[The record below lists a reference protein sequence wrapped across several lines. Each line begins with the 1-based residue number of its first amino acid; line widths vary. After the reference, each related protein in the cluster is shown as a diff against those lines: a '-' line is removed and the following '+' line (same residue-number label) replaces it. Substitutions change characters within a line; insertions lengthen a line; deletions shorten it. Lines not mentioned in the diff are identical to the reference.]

1 MTTVTATDQ
10 EGRTL
15 TYRIAGGSD
24 AAFFTIDAS
33 TGVLAFLAAPDIDVK
48 ADLDADGT
56 YDLIVEA
63 SNDVYSDHQILHVMV
78 TSKSARVLLE
88 ELKDSVSDLQT
99 AGTITRSVASGL
111 NRTLDKAIAKIA
123 AGDEAGAKK
132 LLNGLITTIE
142 RATPRKIPTATSDE
156 LIARIQ
162 AAILTIG

>member
-1 MTTVTATDQ
+1 M
-10 EGRTL
+10 
-15 TYRIAGGSD
+15 
-24 AAFFTIDAS
+24 
-33 TGVLAFLAAPDIDVK
+33 
-48 ADLDADGT
+48 
-56 YDLIVEA
+56 EA